1 MWNNAKRYEGFE
13 SLEIGKKKERKKTRR
28 TKSVRIILGSSY
40 HDLSIELSSG
50 ARVRLAFFLFFF
62 FSPLYLFLIAFG
74 VPVDTTINVRVTCVK
89 PTLRKA
95 DVSGQRLPFSSYSNE
110 MREGE
115 ESEGNETR
123 RLEQLIS

>member
-13 SLEIGKKKERKKTRR
+13 SLEIGKKKERKKTNVGSNNSRIVVSRSFDR
-28 TKSVRIILGSSY
+28 TFIGR
-40 HDLSIELSSG
+40 
-50 ARVRLAFFLFFF
+50 ARASRFLLIF
-62 FSPLYLFLIAFG
+62 FSPLFLIAFG

>member
-28 TKSVRIILGSSY
+28 TSVRIILGSSY

-50 ARVRLAFFLFFF
+50 ARASRFLLIFF